1 MSQHRLTV
9 VVHREGDS
17 YVAQCL
23 EVEVS
28 SFGDTREEAERMITE
43 ALELYLE
50 DAEAPAP
57 LEEPVLSVVTVETGR
72 G

>member
-1 MSQHRLTV
+1 MAAHRVTV
-9 VVHREGDS
+9 VVHREGDQ

-28 SFGDTREEAERMITE
+28 SFGDTREEAEAMITE

-50 DAEAPAP
+50 GEPAP
-57 LEEPVLSVVTVETGR
+57 KPLEDPALTVIEVSTDG
-72 G
+72 